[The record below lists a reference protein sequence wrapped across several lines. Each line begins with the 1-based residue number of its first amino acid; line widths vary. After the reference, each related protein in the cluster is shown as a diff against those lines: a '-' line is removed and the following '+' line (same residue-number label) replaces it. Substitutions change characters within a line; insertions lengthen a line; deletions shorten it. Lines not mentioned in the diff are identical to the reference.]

1 MSSKKDFVKIYNK
14 QTGKWQMQHHKGGL
28 YFDNIKQ
35 IRPSN
40 LHNNITGKGHPAP
53 HSKKAIEET
62 MDIVEQ
68 NNIGD
73 KILASLRKNQQ
84 HGMGMEQE
92 SHYSIEQRIKKLIMG
107 SGLQVY

>member
-1 MSSKKDFVKIYNK
+1 MSSMKDYVKVYDKKS
-14 QTGKWQMQHHKGGL
+14 GKWKMQHYKGGV

-62 MDIVEQ
+62 MD
-68 NNIGD
+68 IGD